1 MRHMVTL
8 DQRGKGGPMNSD
20 HTDATS
26 RERSDLQETLG
37 RHRGLLR
44 QTTQSLS
51 DEQARLRPTASQL
64 CLGGII
70 KHVTRVESV
79 WVDFILRGP
88 QANGPLDENTFKAQ
102 TESFVMNEDESL
114 EGLLAD
120 YEKVAL
126 RTDELVESVP
136 SLDDSHPLPER
147 PWFEPGS
154 RWSARRVLLHLIA
167 ETSQHAG
174 HADII
179 RESIDGAKT
188 MG

>member
-1 MRHMVTL
+1 MAHKVTL
-8 DQRGKGGPMNSD
+8 DQPRKGEPMD
-20 HTDATS
+20 TDRTETTS
-26 RERSDLQETLG
+26 RERSDLMETLDQ
-37 RHRGLLR
+37 RRGFLR
-44 QTTQSLS
+44 QTAQSLT
-51 DEQARLRPTASQL
+51 DEQARLTPTVSQL
-64 CLGGII
+64 CVGGII
-70 KHVTRVESV
+70 KHLSRVESV
-79 WVDFILRGP
+79 WADFIVRGP
-88 QANGPLDENTFKAQ
+88 EANGPMDENTFKAHA
-102 TESFVMNEDESL
+102 ESFVMDEHESL

-126 RTDELVESVP
+126 RTNELVDSVA
-136 SLDDSHPLPER
+136 SVDDSHPLPER

-154 RWSARRVLLHLIA
+154 SWSGRRVLLHLIA